1 MYRELPVPPSL
12 AGVVEAVWVRE
23 ASAAD
28 AGAHLIMPDGC
39 TDLMWANGRL
49 VVAGPDT
56 VAQLAEIPP
65 GSSYAAVRF
74 APGAGPAVIGVPAD
88 ELRNR
93 RFPLDALWPT
103 GSAGRLTD
111 QITVAPD
118 RIAALLAAV
127 ERRLADVEPPDP
139 VAAAVA
145 SHLTGGLSVAAV
157 AAAVGYS
164 ERQLHRRCLA
174 AFGYGPKTL
183 ARILRFQHAVAL
195 ARSGTGFAEVAT
207 RSGYADQA
215 HLARDVRALA
225 GVPLR
230 ELTG

>member
-1 MYRELPVPPSL
+1 VYRELPVPPGL
-12 AGVVEAVWVRE
+12 VGVVEAVWVRE
-23 ASAAD
+23 VSAAD
-28 AGAHLIMPDGC
+28 AGSHRIMPDGC
-39 TDLMWANGRL
+39 TDLMWMDGQL

-56 VAQLAEIPP
+56 AAQLAVIPP

-88 ELRNR
+88 ELRDG
-93 RFPLDALWPT
+93 RFPLDALWP
-103 GSAGRLTD
+103 AGPAARLTD
-111 QITVAPD
+111 QISAARD
-118 RIAALLAAV
+118 RTTALLAAV
-127 ERRLADVEPPDP
+127 ERRLADVDPPDP
-139 VAAAVA
+139 VVAAVTGQ
-145 SHLTGGLSVAAV
+145 LTGGLSVAAV

-183 ARILRFQHAVAL
+183 ARILRFQRAVAL
-195 ARSGTGFAEVAT
+195 ARSGTEFAEVAA